1 MNLHASFHGERCW
14 TCVFQFCSGFSD
26 YGWWFQTWLDDFP
39 FHIWDVIRKPL
50 TFTHSMIFQ
59 DGFYSHHQVFFGS
72 PKKFSRDRQ
81 VTWRSLG
88 PWLLTSDFSNIYSS
102 GPTNSYKWDEITPAT
117 QVIYQMSL
125 RRQLDSQ
132 RIGLVGKIL
141 TGSHVFSHEIW
152 GVPVT
157 FSIKPIHWYIWG
169 L

>member
-14 TCVFQFCSGFSD
+14 TCVFQCCSGFSD

-102 GPTNSYKWDEITPAT
+102 GPTNSYKWDDNSCNSGDISNELTTPARFAT
-117 QVIYQMSL
+117 
-125 RRQLDSQ
+125 DW
-132 RIGLVGKIL
+132 
-141 TGSHVFSHEIW
+141 FSRENLNR
-152 GVPVT
+152 
-157 FSIKPIHWYIWG
+157 KPCFFPWNMGCSCNIFH
-169 L
+169 